1 MFQFPSKMMRVFKDE
16 QMQADFERDGY
27 VIVDFY
33 TKAEVA
39 ELEQLYYNLHPVEE
53 KDFIRVH
60 FRKTKNTDRRQMK
73 K

>member
-1 MFQFPSKMMRVFKDE
+1 VFLKTSKCKR
-16 QMQADFERDGY
+16 AFERDGY

-39 ELEQLYYNLHPVEE
+39 ELEQLYYDLHPVEE
-53 KDFIRVH
+53 KGFLSEYFFERQKISD
-60 FRKTKNTDRRQMK
+60 KRQMK